1 MNIHTDF
8 KGPGNHLYR
17 AVRAGLINR
26 GTNLNQWCIQ
36 HRIQRQNARDCL
48 LGNWNGPKAKRLR
61 RRLLAAAGVSLR
73 DAIDIVDATP
83 AKQEAA

>member
-1 MNIHTDF
+1 M
-8 KGPGNHLYR
+8 R
-17 AVRAGLINR
+17 AVRAGLIAR
-26 GTNLNQWCIQ
+26 GTNLHQWCKARRLN
-36 HRIQRQNARDCL
+36 HQNARDCL